1 MRFAKRVARKGPT
14 HAHVHA
20 HGEGCGCP
28 AHREPGDSGGVRGW
42 LADMLPALACAL
54 CPACLS
60 TYAKA
65 LSVAGL
71 AAWLSEREH
80 LAFLGLAVLL
90 SVVFG
95 LRRARAL
102 GDYRPFAFTLAGCL
116 ALVVGH
122 FAGDVAALTWVGLAL
137 LFVGG
142 FFGQH
147 LTVRAKRG
155 KGAPRSTVARKRP
168 APGLTIVTVRRANP
182 SARAED
188 LDTVH

>member
-1 MRFAKRVARKGPT
+1 MRFAKRVASKRHA
-14 HAHVHA
+14 HAHVH
-20 HGEGCGCP
+20 GDGCGCP
-28 AHREPGDSGGVRGW
+28 AHRGTNEAPGVRGW
-42 LADMLPALACAL
+42 IADMLPALACAL

-80 LAFLGLAVLL
+80 LAFLALAVVL
-90 SVVFG
+90 SVGFG
-95 LRRARAL
+95 LRRARTL
-102 GDYRPFAFTLAGCL
+102 GEYRPFGFTLAGCL
-116 ALVVGH
+116 ALIVGH
-122 FAGDVAALTWVGLAL
+122 FAGEVAALTWAGLGL

-147 LTVRAKRG
+147 LTVRAKRSQG
-155 KGAPRSTVARKRP
+155 LSGAGTSRKRP
-168 APGLTIVTVRRANP
+168 PSGLTIVAVRRASP
-182 SARAED
+182 SPRTEG

>member
-1 MRFAKRVARKGPT
+1 MRFAKRVASKR
-14 HAHVHA
+14 HAHVH
-20 HGEGCGCP
+20 GDGCGCP
-28 AHREPGDSGGVRGW
+28 AHRGTNEAPGVRGW

-80 LAFLGLAVLL
+80 LAFLALAVLL
-90 SVVFG
+90 SIGFG
-95 LRRARAL
+95 LRRARTL
-102 GDYRPFAFTLAGCL
+102 GDYRPFGFTLAGCL

-122 FAGDVAALTWVGLAL
+122 FAGEVAALTWAGLGL

-142 FFGQH
+142 FYGQH
-147 LTVRAKRG
+147 LTVRAKQA
-155 KGAPRSTVARKRP
+155 KGLPPSEAPRKRS
-168 APGLTIVTVRRANP
+168 AKGLTIVAVRRANP
-182 SARAED
+182 SPPGEG